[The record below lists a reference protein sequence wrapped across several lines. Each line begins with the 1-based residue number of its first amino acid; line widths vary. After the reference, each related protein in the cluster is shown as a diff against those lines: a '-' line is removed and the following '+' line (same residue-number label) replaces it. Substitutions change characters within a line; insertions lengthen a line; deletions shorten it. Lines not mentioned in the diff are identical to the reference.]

1 MFVEVVGGYLA
12 NSLAIMTDAAHL
24 MSDLAGFI
32 ISIKALNISKR
43 KADEKMSYGYHRS
56 EILGALGS
64 IIIIWMLAIM
74 LLYEGIK
81 RTIEIPELEPNIMF
95 ISSILGLIFNSLIMW
110 ILHYAGIEE
119 HGGLGHDHSHDG
131 DHGHGH
137 GHGHGHDH
145 GHDHHDDHPQKEL
158 SEHLHHH
165 STKDESSINV
175 KAAMIHIIGDML
187 QAIGVVVAA
196 VIVYFG
202 GPAYNIADPICT
214 LFFAVVVF
222 ITTIPVTKDVIRILM
237 EGVPEKVDIHLLR
250 E

>member
-1 MFVEVVGGYLA
+1 MVVEVVGGYLA

-32 ISIKALNISKR
+32 ISINALNISKR
-43 KADEKMSYGYHRS
+43 KADERMSFGYHRS

-81 RTIEIPELEPNIMF
+81 RVIEIPELEPKIMF
-95 ISSILGLIFNSLIMW
+95 ISSILGLIFNTLIMW

-131 DHGHGH
+131 DH
-137 GHGHGHDH
+137 DH
-145 GHDHHDDHPQKEL
+145 SHDDHDSHPHKEL
-158 SEHLHHH
+158 TQHLNHN
-165 STKDESSINV
+165 STKDVSSINV

-196 VIVYFG
+196 VMVYFG

-237 EGVPEKVDIHLLR
+237 EGVPEKVDLHLLR